1 MLEYIDKLGVIMKE
15 TDFLK
20 LEDIISE
27 FERYSLKDIDDLRNL
42 KYREMEPTTLLNLIR
57 LAQDDDKRALTILE
71 IQTSLEF

>member
-1 MLEYIDKLGVIMKE
+1 MKE

-42 KYREMEPTTLLNLIR
+42 KYRER
-57 LAQDDDKRALTILE
+57 
-71 IQTSLEF
+71 